1 MVRREAID
9 NVARFQHREPGIGR
23 IVGNACVT
31 CQASHVEDLSD
42 TPRAQP
48 AEGLKHVEVLDR
60 RDLADITFDIRA
72 HVITLPVTRVKLTV
86 VQRGTWSLKE
96 QMIQR
101 SNTDPGRLQLAPGK
115 RQEFQ

>member
-72 HVITLPVTRVKLTV
+72 HVITVLDLATSLWTHV
-86 VQRGTWSLKE
+86 GTCS
-96 QMIQR
+96 
-101 SNTDPGRLQLAPGK
+101 STSSFSHD
-115 RQEFQ
+115 